1 MSFQYKNGNSVIFFR
16 TFPFFR
22 SFPIDK
28 KTFVVYTVC
37 SFQNYIRNTV
47 RKGRNMKRTKLKDRQ
62 LPDYTKGEEI
72 FNMVT
77 HIVGGALGIAYLVLC
92 VIYAATHSDPYAVVS
107 ASIYGAS
114 VVVLFSVSSIYHG
127 LRIEKGKKV
136 MQVLDHCVIYFMI
149 AGTYTPLTLCTL
161 RQQNPAL
168 GWTVFGIVW
177 GMSAFAALLN
187 AIDLKKYKIFS
198 IISYLAI
205 GWCIIFT
212 AKSVLN
218 GIGLAGFMWL
228 LAGGVMYSIG
238 AVLYM
243 FGHKKRYIHSVFHIF
258 IDLASVCHFVCI
270 LFYVL

>member
-1 MSFQYKNGNSVIFFR
+1 
-16 TFPFFR
+16 
-22 SFPIDK
+22 
-28 KTFVVYTVC
+28 
-37 SFQNYIRNTV
+37 
-47 RKGRNMKRTKLKDRQ
+47 MKRTKLKDRQ

-77 HIVGGALGIAYLVLC
+77 HIVGGALGNAYLVLC

-107 ASIYGAS
+107 SAIYGAS

-127 LRIEKGKKV
+127 LHPSKGKKV

-149 AGTYTPLTLCTL
+149 AGTYTPITLCAL
-161 RQQNPAL
+161 RENSPAL
-168 GWTVFGIVW
+168 GWTVFGVVW

-187 AIDLKKYKIFS
+187 AIDLKKYKVFS

-205 GWCIIFT
+205 GWCVVFT
-212 AKSVLN
+212 VKPVYES
-218 GIGLAGFMWL
+218 IGFEGFLWL
-228 LAGGVMYSIG
+228 LAGGVLYTVG

-243 FGHKKRYIHSVFHIF
+243 LGHKKRYIHSVFHIF
-258 IDLASVCHFVCI
+258 IDLASVCHFICI

>member
-1 MSFQYKNGNSVIFFR
+1 
-16 TFPFFR
+16 
-22 SFPIDK
+22 
-28 KTFVVYTVC
+28 
-37 SFQNYIRNTV
+37 
-47 RKGRNMKRTKLKDRQ
+47 MKRTKLKDRQ

-107 ASIYGAS
+107 SAIYGAS

-127 LRIEKGKKV
+127 LHPSKGKKV

-149 AGTYTPLTLCTL
+149 AGTYTPITLCAL
-161 RQQNPAL
+161 RENSPAL
-168 GWTVFGIVW
+168 GWTVFGVVW

-187 AIDLKKYKIFS
+187 AIDLKKYKVFS

-205 GWCIIFT
+205 GWCVVFT
-212 AKSVLN
+212 VKPVYES
-218 GIGLAGFMWL
+218 IGFEGFLWL
-228 LAGGVMYSIG
+228 LTGGVLYTVG

-243 FGHKKRYIHSVFHIF
+243 LGHKKRYIHSVFHIF
-258 IDLASVCHFVCI
+258 IALASVCHFICI

>member
-1 MSFQYKNGNSVIFFR
+1 
-16 TFPFFR
+16 
-22 SFPIDK
+22 
-28 KTFVVYTVC
+28 
-37 SFQNYIRNTV
+37 
-47 RKGRNMKRTKLKDRQ
+47 MKRTKLKDRQ

-107 ASIYGAS
+107 SAIYGVS

-127 LRIEKGKKV
+127 LHPSKGKKV

-149 AGTYTPLTLCTL
+149 AGTYTPITLCAL
-161 RQQNPAL
+161 RENSPAL
-168 GWTVFGIVW
+168 GWTVFGVVW

-187 AIDLKKYKIFS
+187 AIDLKKYKVFS

-205 GWCIIFT
+205 GWCVVFT
-212 AKSVLN
+212 VKPVYES
-218 GIGLAGFMWL
+218 IGFEGFLWL
-228 LAGGVMYSIG
+228 LAGGVLYTVG

-243 FGHKKRYIHSVFHIF
+243 LGHKKRYIHSVFHIF
-258 IDLASVCHFVCI
+258 IDLASVCHFICI
-270 LFYVL
+270 LFCVL

>member
-1 MSFQYKNGNSVIFFR
+1 
-16 TFPFFR
+16 
-22 SFPIDK
+22 
-28 KTFVVYTVC
+28 
-37 SFQNYIRNTV
+37 
-47 RKGRNMKRTKLKDRQ
+47 MKRTKLKDRQ

-107 ASIYGAS
+107 SAIYGAS
-114 VVVLFSVSSIYHG
+114 VVVLFSVSEIYHG
-127 LRIEKGKKV
+127 LHPSKGKKV

-149 AGTYTPLTLCTL
+149 AGTYTPITLCAL
-161 RQQNPAL
+161 RENSPAL
-168 GWTVFGIVW
+168 GWTVFGVVW

-187 AIDLKKYKIFS
+187 AIDLKKYKVFS

-205 GWCIIFT
+205 GWCVVFT
-212 AKSVLN
+212 VKPVYES
-218 GIGLAGFMWL
+218 IGFEGFLWL
-228 LAGGVMYSIG
+228 LAGGVLYTVG

-243 FGHKKRYIHSVFHIF
+243 LGHKKRYIHSVFHIF
-258 IDLASVCHFVCI
+258 IDLASVCHFICI

>member
-1 MSFQYKNGNSVIFFR
+1 
-16 TFPFFR
+16 
-22 SFPIDK
+22 
-28 KTFVVYTVC
+28 
-37 SFQNYIRNTV
+37 
-47 RKGRNMKRTKLKDRQ
+47 MKRTKLKDRQ

-107 ASIYGAS
+107 SAIYGSS

-127 LRIEKGKKV
+127 LHPSKGKKV

-149 AGTYTPLTLCTL
+149 AGTYTPITLCAL
-161 RQQNPAL
+161 RENSPAL
-168 GWTVFGIVW
+168 GWTVFGVVW

-187 AIDLKKYKIFS
+187 AIDLKKYKVFS

-205 GWCIIFT
+205 GWCVVFT
-212 AKSVLN
+212 VKPVYES
-218 GIGLAGFMWL
+218 IGFEGFLWL
-228 LAGGVMYSIG
+228 LAGGVLYTVG

-243 FGHKKRYIHSVFHIF
+243 LGHKKRYIHSVFHIF
-258 IDLASVCHFVCI
+258 IDLASVCHFICI
-270 LFYVL
+270 LFCVL

>member
-1 MSFQYKNGNSVIFFR
+1 
-16 TFPFFR
+16 
-22 SFPIDK
+22 
-28 KTFVVYTVC
+28 
-37 SFQNYIRNTV
+37 
-47 RKGRNMKRTKLKDRQ
+47 MKRTKLKDRQ

-107 ASIYGAS
+107 SAIYGAS

-127 LRIEKGKKV
+127 LHPSKGKKV

-149 AGTYTPLTLCTL
+149 AGTYTPITLCAL
-161 RQQNPAL
+161 RENSPAL
-168 GWTVFGIVW
+168 GWTVFGVVW

-187 AIDLKKYKIFS
+187 AIDLKKYKVFS
-198 IISYLAI
+198 IISYLAL
-205 GWCIIFT
+205 GWCVVFT
-212 AKSVLN
+212 VKPVYES
-218 GIGLAGFMWL
+218 IGFEGFLWL
-228 LAGGVMYSIG
+228 LTGGVLYTVG

-243 FGHKKRYIHSVFHIF
+243 LGHKKRYIHSVFHIF
-258 IDLASVCHFVCI
+258 IDLASVCHFICI

>member
-1 MSFQYKNGNSVIFFR
+1 
-16 TFPFFR
+16 
-22 SFPIDK
+22 
-28 KTFVVYTVC
+28 
-37 SFQNYIRNTV
+37 
-47 RKGRNMKRTKLKDRQ
+47 MKRTKLKDRQ

-107 ASIYGAS
+107 SAIYGAS

-127 LRIEKGKKV
+127 LHPSKGKKV

-149 AGTYTPLTLCTL
+149 AGTYTPITLCAL
-161 RQQNPAL
+161 RENSPAL
-168 GWTVFGIVW
+168 GWTVFGVVW

-187 AIDLKKYKIFS
+187 AIDLKKYKVFS

-205 GWCIIFT
+205 GWCVVFT
-212 AKSVLN
+212 VKPVYES
-218 GIGLAGFMWL
+218 IGFEGFLWL
-228 LAGGVMYSIG
+228 LAGGVLYTVG

-243 FGHKKRYIHSVFHIF
+243 LGHKKRYIHSVFHIF
-258 IDLASVCHFVCI
+258 IDLASVCHFICI
-270 LFYVL
+270 LFYVF

>member
-1 MSFQYKNGNSVIFFR
+1 
-16 TFPFFR
+16 
-22 SFPIDK
+22 
-28 KTFVVYTVC
+28 
-37 SFQNYIRNTV
+37 
-47 RKGRNMKRTKLKDRQ
+47 MKRTKLKDRQ

-107 ASIYGAS
+107 SAIYGAS

-127 LRIEKGKKV
+127 LHPSKGKKV

-149 AGTYTPLTLCTL
+149 AGTYTPITLCAL
-161 RQQNPAL
+161 RENSPAL
-168 GWTVFGIVW
+168 GWTVFGVVW

-187 AIDLKKYKIFS
+187 AIDLKKYKVFS

-205 GWCIIFT
+205 GGCVVFT
-212 AKSVLN
+212 VKPVYES
-218 GIGLAGFMWL
+218 IGFEGFLWL
-228 LAGGVMYSIG
+228 LTGGVLYTVG

-243 FGHKKRYIHSVFHIF
+243 LGHKKRYIHSVFHIF
-258 IDLASVCHFVCI
+258 IDLASVCHFICI

>member
-1 MSFQYKNGNSVIFFR
+1 
-16 TFPFFR
+16 
-22 SFPIDK
+22 
-28 KTFVVYTVC
+28 
-37 SFQNYIRNTV
+37 
-47 RKGRNMKRTKLKDRQ
+47 MKRTKLKDRQ

-127 LRIEKGKKV
+127 LRVEKGKKV

>member
-1 MSFQYKNGNSVIFFR
+1 
-16 TFPFFR
+16 
-22 SFPIDK
+22 
-28 KTFVVYTVC
+28 
-37 SFQNYIRNTV
+37 
-47 RKGRNMKRTKLKDRQ
+47 MKRTKLKDRQ

-72 FNMVT
+72 LNMAT

-107 ASIYGAS
+107 SAIYGAS

-127 LRIEKGKKV
+127 LHPSKGKKV

-149 AGTYTPLTLCTL
+149 AGTYTPITLCAL
-161 RQQNPAL
+161 RENSPAL
-168 GWTVFGIVW
+168 GWTVFGVVW

-187 AIDLKKYKIFS
+187 AIDLKKYKVFS

-205 GWCIIFT
+205 GWCVVFT
-212 AKSVLN
+212 VKPVYES
-218 GIGLAGFMWL
+218 IGFEGFLWL
-228 LAGGVMYSIG
+228 LTGGVLYTVG

-243 FGHKKRYIHSVFHIF
+243 LGHKKRYIHSVFHIF
-258 IDLASVCHFVCI
+258 IDLASVCHFICI

>member
-1 MSFQYKNGNSVIFFR
+1 
-16 TFPFFR
+16 
-22 SFPIDK
+22 
-28 KTFVVYTVC
+28 
-37 SFQNYIRNTV
+37 
-47 RKGRNMKRTKLKDRQ
+47 MKRTKLKDRQ

-107 ASIYGAS
+107 SAIYGSS

-127 LRIEKGKKV
+127 LHPSKGKKV

-149 AGTYTPLTLCTL
+149 AGTYTPITLCAL
-161 RQQNPAL
+161 RENSPAL
-168 GWTVFGIVW
+168 GWTVFGVVW

-187 AIDLKKYKIFS
+187 AIDLKKYKVFS

-205 GWCIIFT
+205 GWCVVFT
-212 AKSVLN
+212 VKPVYES
-218 GIGLAGFMWL
+218 IGFEGFLWL
-228 LAGGVMYSIG
+228 LTGGVLYTVG

-243 FGHKKRYIHSVFHIF
+243 LGHKKRYIHSVFHIF
-258 IDLASVCHFVCI
+258 IDLASVCHFICI

>member
-1 MSFQYKNGNSVIFFR
+1 
-16 TFPFFR
+16 
-22 SFPIDK
+22 
-28 KTFVVYTVC
+28 
-37 SFQNYIRNTV
+37 
-47 RKGRNMKRTKLKDRQ
+47 MKRTKLKDRQ

-107 ASIYGAS
+107 SAIYGAS

-127 LRIEKGKKV
+127 LHPSKGKKV

-149 AGTYTPLTLCTL
+149 AGTYTPITLCAL
-161 RQQNPAL
+161 RENSPAL
-168 GWTVFGIVW
+168 GWTVFGVVW

-187 AIDLKKYKIFS
+187 AIDLKIYKVFS

-205 GWCIIFT
+205 GWCVVFT
-212 AKSVLN
+212 VKPVYES
-218 GIGLAGFMWL
+218 IGFEGFLWL
-228 LAGGVMYSIG
+228 LTGGVLYTVG

-243 FGHKKRYIHSVFHIF
+243 LGHKKRYIHSVFHIF
-258 IDLASVCHFVCI
+258 IDLASVCHFICI

>member
-1 MSFQYKNGNSVIFFR
+1 
-16 TFPFFR
+16 
-22 SFPIDK
+22 
-28 KTFVVYTVC
+28 
-37 SFQNYIRNTV
+37 
-47 RKGRNMKRTKLKDRQ
+47 MKRTKLKDRQ

-92 VIYAATHSDPYAVVS
+92 VIYSATHSDPYAVVS
-107 ASIYGAS
+107 SAIYGAS

-127 LRIEKGKKV
+127 LHPSKGKKV

-149 AGTYTPLTLCTL
+149 AGTYTPITLCAL
-161 RQQNPAL
+161 RENSPAL
-168 GWTVFGIVW
+168 GWTVFGVVW

-187 AIDLKKYKIFS
+187 AIDLKKYKVFS

-205 GWCIIFT
+205 GWCVVFT
-212 AKSVLN
+212 VKPVYES
-218 GIGLAGFMWL
+218 IGFEGFLWL
-228 LAGGVMYSIG
+228 LAGGVLYTVG

-243 FGHKKRYIHSVFHIF
+243 LGHKKRYIHSVFHIF
-258 IDLASVCHFVCI
+258 IDLASVCHFICI

>member
-1 MSFQYKNGNSVIFFR
+1 
-16 TFPFFR
+16 
-22 SFPIDK
+22 
-28 KTFVVYTVC
+28 
-37 SFQNYIRNTV
+37 
-47 RKGRNMKRTKLKDRQ
+47 MKRTKLKDRQ

-107 ASIYGAS
+107 SAIYGAS
-114 VVVLFSVSSIYHG
+114 VVVLFSVSSIYHS
-127 LRIEKGKKV
+127 LHPSKGKKV

-149 AGTYTPLTLCTL
+149 AGTYTPITLCAL
-161 RQQNPAL
+161 RENSPAL
-168 GWTVFGIVW
+168 GWTVFGVVW

-187 AIDLKKYKIFS
+187 AIDLKKYKVFS

-205 GWCIIFT
+205 GWCVVFT
-212 AKSVLN
+212 VKPVYES
-218 GIGLAGFMWL
+218 IGFEGFLWL
-228 LAGGVMYSIG
+228 LTGGVLYTVG

-243 FGHKKRYIHSVFHIF
+243 LGHKKRYIHSVFHIF
-258 IDLASVCHFVCI
+258 IDLASVCHFICI

>member
-1 MSFQYKNGNSVIFFR
+1 
-16 TFPFFR
+16 
-22 SFPIDK
+22 
-28 KTFVVYTVC
+28 
-37 SFQNYIRNTV
+37 
-47 RKGRNMKRTKLKDRQ
+47 MKRTKLKDRQ

-107 ASIYGAS
+107 SAIYGAS

-127 LRIEKGKKV
+127 LHPSKGKKV

-149 AGTYTPLTLCTL
+149 AGTYTPITLCAL
-161 RQQNPAL
+161 RENSPAL
-168 GWTVFGIVW
+168 GWTVFGVVW

-187 AIDLKKYKIFS
+187 AIDLKKYKVFS

-205 GWCIIFT
+205 GWCVVFT
-212 AKSVLN
+212 VKPVYES
-218 GIGLAGFMWL
+218 IGFEGFLWL
-228 LAGGVMYSIG
+228 LAGGVLYTVG
-238 AVLYM
+238 AVVGGG
-243 FGHKKRYIHSVFHIF
+243 GHKKRYIHSVFHIF
-258 IDLASVCHFVCI
+258 IDLASVCHFICI

>member
-1 MSFQYKNGNSVIFFR
+1 
-16 TFPFFR
+16 
-22 SFPIDK
+22 
-28 KTFVVYTVC
+28 
-37 SFQNYIRNTV
+37 
-47 RKGRNMKRTKLKDRQ
+47 MKRTKLKDRQ

-107 ASIYGAS
+107 SAIYGAS

-127 LRIEKGKKV
+127 LHPSKGKKV

-149 AGTYTPLTLCTL
+149 AGTYTPITLCAL
-161 RQQNPAL
+161 RENSPAL
-168 GWTVFGIVW
+168 GWTVFGVVW
-177 GMSAFAALLN
+177 GMSAFAALLT
-187 AIDLKKYKIFS
+187 AIDLKKYKVFS

-205 GWCIIFT
+205 GWCVVFT
-212 AKSVLN
+212 VKPVYES
-218 GIGLAGFMWL
+218 IGFEGFLWL
-228 LAGGVMYSIG
+228 LTGGVLYTVG

-243 FGHKKRYIHSVFHIF
+243 LGHKKRYIHSVFHIF
-258 IDLASVCHFVCI
+258 IDLASVCHFICI

>member
-1 MSFQYKNGNSVIFFR
+1 
-16 TFPFFR
+16 
-22 SFPIDK
+22 
-28 KTFVVYTVC
+28 
-37 SFQNYIRNTV
+37 
-47 RKGRNMKRTKLKDRQ
+47 MKRTKLKDRQ

-107 ASIYGAS
+107 SAIYGAS

-127 LRIEKGKKV
+127 LHPSKGKKV

-149 AGTYTPLTLCTL
+149 AGTYTPITLCAL
-161 RQQNPAL
+161 RENSPAL
-168 GWTVFGIVW
+168 GWTVFGVVW
-177 GMSAFAALLN
+177 GMSVFAALLN
-187 AIDLKKYKIFS
+187 AIDLKKYKVFS

-205 GWCIIFT
+205 GWCVVFT
-212 AKSVLN
+212 VKPVYES
-218 GIGLAGFMWL
+218 IGFEGFFWL
-228 LAGGVMYSIG
+228 LAGGVLYTVG

-243 FGHKKRYIHSVFHIF
+243 LGHKKRYIHSVFHIF
-258 IDLASVCHFVCI
+258 IDLASVCHFICI

>member
-1 MSFQYKNGNSVIFFR
+1 
-16 TFPFFR
+16 
-22 SFPIDK
+22 
-28 KTFVVYTVC
+28 
-37 SFQNYIRNTV
+37 
-47 RKGRNMKRTKLKDRQ
+47 MKRTKLKDRQ

-107 ASIYGAS
+107 SAIYGAS

-127 LRIEKGKKV
+127 LHPSKGKKV

-149 AGTYTPLTLCTL
+149 AGTYTPITLCAL
-161 RQQNPAL
+161 RENSPAL
-168 GWTVFGIVW
+168 GWTVFGVVW

-187 AIDLKKYKIFS
+187 AIDLKKYKVFS

-205 GWCIIFT
+205 GWCVVFT
-212 AKSVLN
+212 VKPVYES
-218 GIGLAGFMWL
+218 IGFEGFLWL
-228 LAGGVMYSIG
+228 LTGGVLYTVG

-243 FGHKKRYIHSVFHIF
+243 LGHKKRYIHSVFHIF
-258 IDLASVCHFVCI
+258 IDLASVCHFICI
-270 LFYVL
+270 LFCVL

>member
-1 MSFQYKNGNSVIFFR
+1 
-16 TFPFFR
+16 
-22 SFPIDK
+22 
-28 KTFVVYTVC
+28 
-37 SFQNYIRNTV
+37 
-47 RKGRNMKRTKLKDRQ
+47 MKRTKLKDRQ
-62 LPDYTKGEEI
+62 LPDYTKGEET

-107 ASIYGAS
+107 SAIYGAS

-127 LRIEKGKKV
+127 LHPSKGKKV

-149 AGTYTPLTLCTL
+149 AGTYTPITLCAL
-161 RQQNPAL
+161 RENSPAL
-168 GWTVFGIVW
+168 GWTVFGVVW

-187 AIDLKKYKIFS
+187 AIDLKKYKVFS

-205 GWCIIFT
+205 GWCVVFT
-212 AKSVLN
+212 VKPVYES
-218 GIGLAGFMWL
+218 IGFEGFLWL
-228 LAGGVMYSIG
+228 LAGGVLYTVG

-243 FGHKKRYIHSVFHIF
+243 LGHKKRYIHSVFHIF
-258 IDLASVCHFVCI
+258 IDLASVCHFICI

>member
-1 MSFQYKNGNSVIFFR
+1 
-16 TFPFFR
+16 
-22 SFPIDK
+22 
-28 KTFVVYTVC
+28 
-37 SFQNYIRNTV
+37 
-47 RKGRNMKRTKLKDRQ
+47 MKRTKLKDRQ

-107 ASIYGAS
+107 SAIYGAS

-127 LRIEKGKKV
+127 LHPSKGKKV

-149 AGTYTPLTLCTL
+149 AGTYTPITLCAL
-161 RQQNPAL
+161 RENSPAL
-168 GWTVFGIVW
+168 GWTVFGVVW

-187 AIDLKKYKIFS
+187 AIDLKKYKVFS

-205 GWCIIFT
+205 GWCVVFT
-212 AKSVLN
+212 VKPVYES
-218 GIGLAGFMWL
+218 IGVEGFLWL
-228 LAGGVMYSIG
+228 LAGGVLYTVG

-243 FGHKKRYIHSVFHIF
+243 LGHKKRYIHSVFHIF
-258 IDLASVCHFVCI
+258 IDLASICHFICI